1 MKIKARHMVVF
12 AMFAACVLP
21 ACAADA
27 QQVGKVDVSQWR
39 GFNLLEKFKARGQG
53 PFNEEDFKLIA
64 ELGFNFV
71 RLPMDYGCYTE
82 PGDWLKFKE
91 LVLKE
96 IDQAIEFGAKHHIHV
111 CLNLHRAPGFC
122 INPPAEATD
131 LWKDAAALDAFVAHW
146 VMFAKRYA
154 HVPQEQLSFNLL
166 NEPTRNTREAYL
178 KVNSR
183 VIEAIHAADPK
194 RIIVVD
200 GNNVGKDPSPE
211 FLKYPNVVQ
220 ATRGYHPGTISHF
233 RASWS
238 KGSDKWP
245 VPTWP
250 PSRVVGSLYGTVK
263 PEFKSPLVFKGAFP
277 AGTEVTLKL
286 TQLSGKAKLQAKAD
300 GQVFGE
306 LLCDPKAQPGVWKP
320 LKSGQYTYH
329 EPLKAM
335 SFALTLASAAKE
347 ITIENVEGDWIKF
360 SELNLQMPGGARQ
373 TYGTDLT
380 WGAKQTTHAVSADGR
395 LLPSPGTNPSQTLVD
410 YLKPWKA
417 LKAQGGAVFVGE
429 WGCYNKTPHAVALA
443 WMRAWLEEW
452 KQARYGWALWNFRGS
467 FGILDSGRSDV
478 QYEDWHG
485 HKLDREMLKL
495 LQAYQKY

>member
-1 MKIKARHMVVF
+1 
-12 AMFAACVLP
+12 
-21 ACAADA
+21 
-27 QQVGKVDVSQWR
+27 
-39 GFNLLEKFKARGQG
+39 
-53 PFNEEDFKLIA
+53 
-64 ELGFNFV
+64 
-71 RLPMDYGCYTE
+71 
-82 PGDWLKFKE
+82 
-91 LVLKE
+91 
-96 IDQAIEFGAKHHIHV
+96 
-111 CLNLHRAPGFC
+111 
-122 INPPAEATD
+122 
-131 LWKDAAALDAFVAHW
+131 
-146 VMFAKRYA
+146 
-154 HVPQEQLSFNLL
+154 
-166 NEPTRNTREAYL
+166 
-178 KVNSR
+178 
-183 VIEAIHAADPK
+183 
-194 RIIVVD
+194 
-200 GNNVGKDPSPE
+200 
-211 FLKYPNVVQ
+211 
-220 ATRGYHPGTISHF
+220 
-233 RASWS
+233 
-238 KGSDKWP
+238 
-245 VPTWP
+245 
-250 PSRVVGSLYGTVK
+250 VVGSLYGTVK

-335 SFALTLASAAKE
+335 SFALTLASAARE
-347 ITIENVEGDWIKF
+347 ISIENVEGDWIKF
-360 SELNLQMPGGARQ
+360 SELSLLMPGGARQ

-417 LKAQGGAVFVGE
+417 LTAQGGAVFVGE
-429 WGCYNKTPHAVALA
+429 WGCYNKTPHAVTLA

-495 LQAYQKY
+495 LQEYQRY